1 LPTTRPES
9 SIVWY
14 VLHWTIIA
22 RTMTLLPGSKLGPYE
37 ILGPLGAGGMGEVYR
52 ARDLRLGREVA
63 LKVLPESF
71 SRDADRLRRFEQEA
85 RAVAALNHPNILAIH
100 DIGEQDG
107 SPFIVSELLEGVSL
121 RTELEHGPL
130 APRKASDYAA
140 QIAQGL
146 AAAHDKNIVHR
157 DLKPE
162 NIFLTK
168 EGRVKILDFGLAKL
182 APNAGGAKNESD
194 GLTLTSS
201 PTEAGVVMGTAGYMA
216 PEQVRGSGVDSR
228 TDIFA
233 FGAVLYEMI
242 SGQRAFRRDTAA
254 ETMTAILKEDP
265 PELSQMDHPVSP
277 GLERIVRRCLE
288 KQPEQRFQSA
298 KDLAFALEALT
309 GTTSKSAAQMAIA
322 GAPEKPLMR
331 WLGFAAVG
339 ALALA
344 LGAAIAWYLHPGAAP
359 PPTFT
364 RVSYHRGEVI
374 RGRFAP
380 DTKTVFYS
388 AKFGSGAPD
397 TYSIREDYPAS
408 TPAGLGGAL
417 LLAISRQGQMAVLMR
432 PKYFAH
438 YEWGGTLA
446 TSPLGGSAPRE
457 LLENVVDADWSP
469 DGNELA
475 VIDRGNDKW
484 RLQYP
489 IGKVLLEGEGWMS
502 DMRVSPDGKLVALFR
517 HPRNVDDRGDLV
529 LVDRS
534 GQLRT
539 ISSGWESLEG
549 LAWAPSGKE
558 IWFSAAL
565 TGEQWCIHAITLSGK
580 ERTVYCGTAPTRIL
594 DVASSGRALVS
605 TEESRGTMA
614 MVEHGSNQ
622 ERDLSWLSYS
632 WGPRLSRDGSEVLF
646 TDLSEQSGND
656 YSVYVRKSDGSP
668 AVRLAGGGYGTDI
681 TPDGKWALVLFGGD
695 PAGRLQIVPV
705 GPGQARAFHWDGI
718 QPQWAEWFPDGH
730 RILLLANQGGGAE
743 AVFVTDANGATPKQ
757 LSQED
762 APWGAVA
769 PDEQSFIVEQNRAF
783 VVRSMSDGSSK
794 PLPAIRGEE
803 FPIGWA
809 DSKHVFVQA
818 TTATGLNIYKVDV
831 ESGGRELWQTI
842 TPKDATGLR
851 PMNTPTAITPDGRW
865 IAYGCRTQLGQLYRS
880 DTLK

>member
-1 LPTTRPES
+1 
-9 SIVWY
+9 
-14 VLHWTIIA
+14 
-22 RTMTLLPGSKLGPYE
+22 MTLTSGTKLGPYE
-37 ILGPLGAGGMGEVYR
+37 ILSPLGAGGMGEVYR
-52 ARDLRLGREVA
+52 ARDSRLGREVA

-100 DIGEQDG
+100 DIGEQNG
-107 SPFIVSELLEGVSL
+107 SPFIVSELLDGSSL

-130 APRKASDYAA
+130 PPRKASDFAA

-146 AAAHDKNIVHR
+146 AAAHDKGIVHR

-162 NIFLTK
+162 NIFITR

-182 APNAGGAKNESD
+182 APIARGAKNESD

-201 PTEAGVVMGTAGYMA
+201 PTEAGMVMGTAGYMA
-216 PEQVRGSGVDSR
+216 PEQVRGSAVDSR

-233 FGAVLYEMI
+233 FGAVLYEMV

-265 PELSQMDHPVSP
+265 PEFIETKHPVSP

-298 KDLAFALEALT
+298 KDLAFALEALS
-309 GTTSKSAAQMAIA
+309 GTTSRSAANAAIA
-322 GAPEKPLMR
+322 DDIKADATGR
-331 WLGFAAVG
+331 RHWFGFAGVAV
-339 ALALA
+339 LCLA
-344 LGAAIAWYLHPGAAP
+344 LGAVVAWYSHPGPVP

-374 RGRFAP
+374 RGRFTP
-380 DTKTVFYS
+380 DTKTVLYS
-388 AKFGSGAPD
+388 ARIETKLGGGAPD

-475 VIDRGNDKW
+475 VINRSNDGGNGKW
-484 RLQYP
+484 QLQYP
-489 IGKVLLEGEGWMS
+489 IGRVLLQGEGWMS
-502 DMRVSPDGKLVALFR
+502 DMRVSPDGKQLALFR
-517 HPRNVDDRGDLV
+517 HPPNPDDRGDLV

-534 GQLRT
+534 GQSRT
-539 ISSGWESLEG
+539 LSSGWESLEG

-565 TGEQWCIHAITLSGK
+565 SGEQWCIHAATLSGK
-580 ERTVYCGTAPTRIL
+580 QRTVYCGTAPTRIL
-594 DVASSGRALVS
+594 DIAASGRALVS
-605 TEESRGTMA
+605 TEETRGTMA
-614 MVEHGSNQ
+614 IVEHGSNQ

-632 WGPRLSRDGSEVLF
+632 YGPRLSRDGSEVLF

-668 AVRLAGGGYGTDI
+668 AVRLTGGGYGTDI
-681 TPDGKWALVLFGGD
+681 TADGKWAMVILPDD
-695 PAGRLQIVPV
+695 PAQRVHVVPV
-705 GPGQARAFHWDGI
+705 GAGQARVLHWDGI
-718 QPQWAEWFPDGH
+718 QPRWAEWFPDGH
-730 RILLLANQGGGAE
+730 RILMGATPSGQAD
-743 AVFVTDANGATPKQ
+743 AVYLTDVNGSTPKQ
-757 LSQED
+757 LSPGT
-762 APWGAVA
+762 APPGAVA
-769 PDEQSFIVEQNRAF
+769 PDGNSFLSYRNEALAA
-783 VVRSMSDGSSK
+783 RSLSDGSSK
-794 PLPAIRGEE
+794 PIAGIQAGE
-803 FPIGWA
+803 FPIRWA

-818 TTATGLNIYKVDV
+818 ITATGLIIYKVDV
-831 ESGGRELWQTI
+831 ESGKRELWQTI

-851 PMNTPTAITPDGRW
+851 PMMTPIAITPDGRW
-865 IAYGCRTQLGQLYRS
+865 MAFGCRTQLGQLYSS

>member
-1 LPTTRPES
+1 
-9 SIVWY
+9 
-14 VLHWTIIA
+14 
-22 RTMTLLPGSKLGPYE
+22 MTLTSGTKLGPYE
-37 ILGPLGAGGMGEVYR
+37 IIAPIGAGGMGEVYR
-52 ARDLRLGREVA
+52 ARDTRLGREVA

-107 SPFIVSELLEGVSL
+107 SPFIVSELLDGNSL
-121 RTELEHGPL
+121 RAELEHGPL
-130 APRKASDYAA
+130 PARKASDYAA

-162 NIFLTK
+162 NIFLTR

-182 APNAGGAKNESD
+182 APSGGPKTQSD
-194 GLTLTSS
+194 GMTLTSS
-201 PTEAGVVMGTAGYMA
+201 PTEAGMVMGTAGYMA
-216 PEQVRGSGVDSR
+216 PEQVRGSAVDSR

-265 PELSQMDHPVSP
+265 PELGEIDHPVSP

-309 GTTSKSAAQMAIA
+309 GTTTKTAANAAIA
-322 GAPEKPLMR
+322 GDARKPR
-331 WLGFAAVG
+331 WPLFVAASAVLGLAIG
-339 ALALA
+339 AS
-344 LGAAIAWYLHPGAAP
+344 IAWYLRPAAAP

-364 RVSYHRGEVI
+364 RVSFQRGEVI
-374 RGRFAP
+374 RGRFTTDA
-380 DTKTVFYS
+380 KTVLYS
-388 AKFGSGAPD
+388 ARLAGGVPD

-408 TPAGLGGAL
+408 TPLGMNGAL

-432 PKYFAH
+432 PRYFAH

-457 LLENVVDADWSP
+457 LQENVVDADWGP
-469 DGNELA
+469 DGTELA
-475 VIDRGNDKW
+475 IIDRGNDKW

-502 DMRVSPDGKLVALFR
+502 DMRVSPDGKQVALFR
-517 HPRNVDDRGDLV
+517 HPPNPDDRGDLV

-539 ISSGWESLEG
+539 VSTGWESLEG

-558 IWFSAAL
+558 IWFSAAES
-565 TGEQWCIHAITLSGK
+565 GEQWCIHAVTLSGRQ
-580 ERTVYCGTAPTRIL
+580 RTVYCGTAATRIL
-594 DVASSGRALVS
+594 DIAASGRALLS
-605 TEESRGTMA
+605 TEEARGTMA

-632 WGPRLSRDGSEVLF
+632 YGPRLSRDGSEVLF
-646 TDLSEQSGND
+646 TDLSEESGND

-668 AVRLAGGGYGTDI
+668 AIRLTGGGYGTDI
-681 TPDGKWALVLFGGD
+681 SPDGKWAIVLLPDD
-695 PAGRLQIVPV
+695 PAHRLQIVPV
-705 GPGQARAFHWDGI
+705 GPGQARALQWDGMK
-718 QPQWAEWFPDGH
+718 PRWAQWFPDGH
-730 RILLLANQGGGAE
+730 RILLIASQSGEQSVYL
-743 AVFVTDANGATPKQ
+743 TDVDGSTPKR
-757 LSQED
+757 LSPGD
-762 APWGAVA
+762 APYAAVA
-769 PDEQSFIVEQNRAF
+769 PDGQSFISTVDREAF
-783 VVRSMSDGSSK
+783 VIRSLSDGSSK
-794 PLPAIRGEE
+794 PIPGIQDGEQ
-803 FPIGWA
+803 PIGWA
-809 DSKHVFVQA
+809 DSKHVFVQPP
-818 TTATGLNIYKVDV
+818 TATGQNIYKLDI
-831 ESGGRELWQTI
+831 ESGRRELWQAI

-851 PMNTPTAITPDGRW
+851 PMNVPIAITPDGRW
-865 IAYGCRTQLGQLYRS
+865 MAFGWRTQLGQLYSS

>member
-1 LPTTRPES
+1 MKL
-9 SIVWY
+9 I
-14 VLHWTIIA
+14 
-22 RTMTLLPGSKLGPYE
+22 PGSKLGPYE
-37 ILGPLGAGGMGEVYR
+37 ILGPIGAGGMGEVYR

-71 SRDADRLRRFEQEA
+71 SSDADRLRRFEQEA

-107 SPFIVSELLEGVSL
+107 SPFIVSELLEGSSL
-121 RTELEHGPL
+121 RAELDRGPL
-130 APRKASDYAA
+130 TSRKASDYAA

-146 AAAHDKNIVHR
+146 AAAHDKGIVHR

-182 APNAGGAKNESD
+182 APNARGGKNESD
-194 GLTLTSS
+194 GLTLTSL
-201 PTEAGVVMGTAGYMA
+201 PTEAGMVMGTAGYMA

-242 SGQRAFRRDTAA
+242 SGQRAFSRDSAA

-265 PELSQMDHPVSP
+265 PELNEMEHPVSP

-298 KDLAFALEALT
+298 KDLAFALEALS
-309 GTTSKSAAQMAIA
+309 GTTSRTAANAAIA
-322 GAPEKPLMR
+322 GSTGIPR
-331 WLGFAAVG
+331 WPVLVAGTGVAG
-339 ALALA
+339 LA
-344 LGAAIAWYLHPGAAP
+344 LGAAIAWYLRPAP
-359 PPTFT
+359 PSPPTFT

-388 AKFGSGAPD
+388 AKFGAGAPDAGVPD

-432 PKYFAH
+432 PRYFAH

-457 LLENVVDADWSP
+457 LLENVFDADWGP

-475 VIDRGNDKW
+475 VLDRNNDKW

-502 DMRVSPDGKLVALFR
+502 DLRVSPDGAQVALFR
-517 HPRNVDDRGDLV
+517 HPPNPDDRGDLV
-529 LVDRS
+529 LLDRS
-534 GQLRT
+534 GKLRI
-539 ISSGWESLEG
+539 ISTGWESLEG
-549 LAWAPSGKE
+549 LAWAPSGQE
-558 IWFSAAL
+558 IWFSAAE
-565 TGEQWCIHAITLSGK
+565 TGEQWCIHAVNLSGK
-580 ERTVYCGTAPTRIL
+580 ARTVYCGTAPTRIL
-594 DVASSGRALVS
+594 DIAASGRALVS
-605 TEESRGTMA
+605 TEEARGTMEL
-614 MVEHGSNQ
+614 VEHGSNQ

-632 WGPRLSRDGSEVLF
+632 WGPRLSKDGSEVLF

-668 AVRLAGGGYGTDI
+668 AVRIAGGGYASDI
-681 TPDGKWALVLFGGD
+681 SPDGKWALVQLPDD
-695 PAGRLQIVPV
+695 PAKRVQIVPV
-705 GPGQARAFHWDGI
+705 GPGQARALQWDGM
-718 QPQWAEWFPDGH
+718 QPRWAEWFPDGEH
-730 RILLLANQGGGAE
+730 ILMVASQSGQAE
-743 AVFVTDANGATPKQ
+743 AVYLTDVNGSTPKQ
-757 LSQED
+757 LS
-762 APWGAVA
+762 PGRISWGAIA
-769 PDEQSFIVEQNRAF
+769 PDGQSFIKYQNRN
-783 VVRSMSDGSSK
+783 VVIVSISDGSSK
-794 PLPAIRGEE
+794 PIPGIQDGDD
-803 FPIGWA
+803 PIGWA
-809 DSKHVFVQA
+809 DLKHVFVQA
-818 TTATGLNIYKVDV
+818 TTAAGLNIYKIDL
-831 ESGGRELWQTI
+831 ESGRRELWQTI
-842 TPKDATGLR
+842 TPKDAVGLR
-851 PMNTPTAITPDGRW
+851 PMVTPSAITADGRW
-865 IAYGCRTQLGQLYRS
+865 MAFGYRTQLGQLYRS

>member
-1 LPTTRPES
+1 
-9 SIVWY
+9 
-14 VLHWTIIA
+14 
-22 RTMTLLPGSKLGPYE
+22 
-37 ILGPLGAGGMGEVYR
+37 MGEVFR
-52 ARDLRLGREVA
+52 ARDSRLGREVA

-71 SRDADRLRRFEQEA
+71 SGDADRLRRFEQEA

-107 SPFIVSELLEGVSL
+107 APFIVSELLEGRSL
-121 RTELEHGPL
+121 RTELENGAL
-130 APRKASDYAA
+130 SARKASDYAV

-146 AAAHDKNIVHR
+146 AAAHDKGIVHR

-162 NIFLTK
+162 NIFLTT

-182 APNAGGAKNESD
+182 APNAREAKTESD
-194 GLTLTSS
+194 GLTLTGS
-201 PTEAGVVMGTAGYMA
+201 PTEAGMVMGTAGYMA

-242 SGQRAFRRDTAA
+242 SGKRAFRRDTAA
-254 ETMTAILKEDP
+254 ETMTAILKDDP
-265 PELSQMDHPVSP
+265 PELSEMDYPVSP

-298 KDLAFALEALT
+298 KDLAFALEALS
-309 GTTSKSAAQMAIA
+309 GTTSKSAANVAIA
-322 GAPEKPLMR
+322 GDVGKMR
-331 WLGFAAVG
+331 WPAFVAAAAVVG
-339 ALALA
+339 LA
-344 LGAAIAWYLHPGAAP
+344 LGATIAWYLRPAPVP

-380 DTKTVFYS
+380 DTKAVFYS
-388 AKFGSGAPD
+388 AKFGAEPPD

-408 TPAGLGGAL
+408 TPVGLAGAL
-417 LLAISRQGQMAVLMR
+417 LLAVSRQGQMAVLVR
-432 PKYFAH
+432 PAYFAH

-446 TSPLGGSAPRE
+446 TSPLGGTAPRE
-457 LLENVVDADWSP
+457 LMENVVDADWGP

-475 VIDRGNDKW
+475 IIDRGNDKW

-502 DMRVSPDGKLVALFR
+502 DMRVSPDGKQVALFR
-517 HPRNVDDRGDLV
+517 HPPNVDDRGDLV

-534 GQLRT
+534 GQMKIL
-539 ISSGWESLEG
+539 SSGWESLEG

-558 IWFSAAL
+558 VWFSAAIS
-565 TGEQWCIHAITLSGK
+565 GEQWCIHAVTLSGK
-580 ERTVYCGTAPTRIL
+580 QRTVYCGTAPTRIL
-594 DVASSGRALVS
+594 DIAASGRALVS
-605 TEESRGTMA
+605 TEESRGTMSI
-614 MVEHGSNQ
+614 VEHGSNQ

-632 WGPRLSRDGSEVLF
+632 WGPRLSRDGSEMLF
-646 TDLSEQSGND
+646 TDLSEESGTD

-668 AVRLAGGGYGTDI
+668 AIRLTGGGYATDI
-681 TPDGKWALVLFGGD
+681 SPDGKWAMVILPDD
-695 PAGRLQIVPV
+695 PSQRVQIVPV
-705 GPGQARAFHWDGI
+705 GPGQGRVLHWDGI
-718 QPQWAEWFPDGH
+718 QPRWSQWFPDGH
-730 RILLLANQGGGAE
+730 RILMLASHSGQAE
-743 AVFVTDANGATPKQ
+743 ALYLTDVDGSTPKQ
-757 LSQED
+757 LSSGS

-769 PDEQSFIVEQNRAF
+769 PDGQSFISVQKETF
-783 VVRSMSDGSSK
+783 VVRSISDGGSK
-794 PLPAIRGEE
+794 PIPGLQSED

-809 DSKHVFVQA
+809 DTKHVFVQA
-818 TTATGLNIYKVDV
+818 TIATGVRIYKVDI
-831 ESGGRELWQTI
+831 ESGQRELWQTI

-851 PMNTPTAITPDGRW
+851 PMKTPSAITPDGRW
-865 IAYGCRTQLGQLYRS
+865 MAFGCRTQLGQLYRS

>member
-1 LPTTRPES
+1 MALTSGT
-9 SIVWY
+9 
-14 VLHWTIIA
+14 
-22 RTMTLLPGSKLGPYE
+22 KLGPYE
-37 ILGPLGAGGMGEVYR
+37 ILAPLGAGGMGEVYR
-52 ARDLRLGREVA
+52 TRDTRLGREVA

-100 DIGEQDG
+100 DIGEQGG
-107 SPFIVSELLEGVSL
+107 SPFIVSELLEGTSL
-121 RTELEHGPL
+121 RAELEHGPL
-130 APRKASDYAA
+130 PPRKASDYAA

-146 AAAHDKNIVHR
+146 AAAHDKGIVHR

-182 APNAGGAKNESD
+182 APSPRGAKNESD

-201 PTEAGVVMGTAGYMA
+201 PTEAGMVMGTAGYMA
-216 PEQVRGSGVDSR
+216 PEQVRGSAVDSR

-242 SGQRAFRRDTAA
+242 SGKRAFRRDTAA

-265 PELSQMDHPVSP
+265 PELSNMDHPVSP

-298 KDLAFALEALT
+298 KDLAFALEALS
-309 GTTSKSAAQMAIA
+309 GTTSRTAANVAIKDGFEMDA
-322 GAPEKPLMR
+322 TGTRR
-331 WLGFAAVG
+331 WFAFAAVA
-339 ALALA
+339 ALCLA
-344 LGAAIAWYLHPGAAP
+344 LGAAVAWYLRPAPAP

-388 AKFGSGAPD
+388 AKFSGGAPD

-417 LLAISRQGQMAVLMR
+417 LLAISRQGQMAVVMR

-457 LLENVVDADWSP
+457 LLEHVFDADWGP

-475 VIDRGNDKW
+475 VLDRANDKW

-502 DMRVSPDGKLVALFR
+502 DMRVSPDGKQVALFR
-517 HPRNVDDRGDLV
+517 HPPNPDDRGDLV

-539 ISSGWESLEG
+539 ISTGWESLEG

-558 IWFSAAL
+558 IWFSAAES
-565 TGEQWCIHAITLSGK
+565 GEQWCIHAVTLSGK
-580 ERTVYCGTAPTRIL
+580 QRTVYCGTAPTRIL
-594 DVASSGRALVS
+594 DIASSGRALVS
-605 TEESRGTMA
+605 TEEARGTMA
-614 MVEHGSNQ
+614 LVEHGSNQ

-668 AVRLAGGGYGTDI
+668 AVRLTGGGYATDI
-681 TPDGKWALVLFGGD
+681 TSDGKWAIVILPDD
-695 PAGRLQIVPV
+695 PARRVQIVPV
-705 GPGQARAFHWDGI
+705 GPGQARVLHWDGM
-718 QPQWAEWFPDGH
+718 QPRWAQWFPDGH
-730 RILLLANQGGGAE
+730 RILLLADQSGQAE
-743 AVFVTDANGATPKQ
+743 AVYLTDVDGSTPKQ
-757 LSQED
+757 LSPGG

-769 PDEQSFIVEQNRAF
+769 PDGTSLLVYQNGAV
-783 VVRSMSDGSSK
+783 VVRSMSDGTSK
-794 PLPAIRGEE
+794 PIPGVQAAEQ
-803 FPIGWA
+803 PIGWA

-818 TTATGLNIYKVDV
+818 TTATGVSIYKVDV
-831 ESGGRELWQTI
+831 ESGRREPWQTI
-842 TPKDATGLR
+842 TPKDAVGLR
-851 PMNTPTAITPDGRW
+851 PMITPTAITADGRW
-865 IAYGCRTQLGQLYRS
+865 MAFSCRTQLGQLYRS

>member
-1 LPTTRPES
+1 MALTAGT
-9 SIVWY
+9 
-14 VLHWTIIA
+14 
-22 RTMTLLPGSKLGPYE
+22 KLGPYE
-37 ILGPLGAGGMGEVYR
+37 ILAPLGAGGMGEVYR
-52 ARDLRLGREVA
+52 ARDPRLGREVA
-63 LKVLPESF
+63 LKMLPESF

-100 DIGEQDG
+100 DIGEQGG
-107 SPFIVSELLEGVSL
+107 SPFIVSELLEGTSL
-121 RTELEHGPL
+121 RTELEHGPV
-130 APRKASDYAA
+130 PSRKASDYAA

-146 AAAHDKNIVHR
+146 AAAHDKSIIHR

-162 NIFLTK
+162 NVFITR

-182 APNAGGAKNESD
+182 APGGSGAKTQAD
-194 GLTLTSS
+194 GMTLTSS
-201 PTEAGVVMGTAGYMA
+201 PTEAGMVMGTAGYMA
-216 PEQVRGSGVDSR
+216 PEQVRGLAVDSR

-242 SGQRAFRRDTAA
+242 SGKRAFRRDTPA

-265 PELSQMDHPVSP
+265 PELSEMTHPVSP

-298 KDLAFALEALT
+298 KDLAFALEALS
-309 GTTSKSAAQMAIA
+309 GTTSRTAANAAIKDGAVADASATR
-322 GAPEKPLMR
+322 R
-331 WLGFAAVG
+331 WFGFAAVA
-339 ALALA
+339 ALCLA
-344 LGAAIAWYLHPGAAP
+344 LGAAIAWYLRPGPAP

-388 AKFGSGAPD
+388 AKFGGGAPD

-408 TPAGLGGAL
+408 TPVGLGGAL

-432 PKYFAH
+432 PQYFAH

-457 LLENVVDADWSP
+457 LLEHVVDADWGP

-475 VIDRGNDKW
+475 IIDRGNDKW

-502 DMRVSPDGKLVALFR
+502 DMRVSPDGKQVALFR
-517 HPRNVDDRGDLV
+517 HPPNVDDRGDLV

-565 TGEQWCIHAITLSGK
+565 SGEQWCIHAVSLSGK
-580 ERTVYCGTAPTRIL
+580 QRTVYCGTAPTRIL
-594 DVASSGRALVS
+594 DVAASGRALVS
-605 TEESRGTMA
+605 TEEERGTMA

-632 WGPRLSRDGSEVLF
+632 WGPRLTRDGSEMLF
-646 TDLSEQSGND
+646 TDLSEESGND
-656 YSVYVRKSDGSP
+656 YSVYARKNDGSP
-668 AVRLAGGGYGTDI
+668 AVRLGGGGYATDI
-681 TPDGKWALVLFGGD
+681 TPDGKWALVVLPDD
-695 PAGRLQIVPV
+695 PAARLQIVPV
-705 GPGQARAFHWDGI
+705 GPGQAHVLHWDGF
-718 QPQWAEWFPDGH
+718 QPRWAEWFPDGH
-730 RILLLANQGGGAE
+730 RILLTASQSGQAQ
-743 AVFVTDANGATPKQ
+743 AVYLTDVNGSTPKQ
-757 LSQED
+757 LSSGQV
-762 APWGAVA
+762 PWGSVA
-769 PDEQSFIVEQNRAF
+769 PDGNSFLVFESGAW
-783 VVRSMSDGSSK
+783 VARSISDGNTK
-794 PLPAIRGEE
+794 PIQGIQAAE
-803 FPIGWA
+803 FSIGWA

-818 TTATGLNIYKVDV
+818 TIPTGLNIYKVDV
-831 ESGGRELWQTI
+831 ESGQREPWQTI

-865 IAYGCRTQLGQLYRS
+865 MAFGCRTQLGQLYRS

>member
-1 LPTTRPES
+1 
-9 SIVWY
+9 
-14 VLHWTIIA
+14 
-22 RTMTLLPGSKLGPYE
+22 MTLTSGTKLGPYE
-37 ILGPLGAGGMGEVYR
+37 IIAPLGAGGMGEVYR
-52 ARDLRLGREVA
+52 ARDTRLGREVA

-107 SPFIVSELLEGVSL
+107 SPFIVSELLDGHSL
-121 RTELEHGPL
+121 RAELENGALP
-130 APRKASDYAA
+130 ARKASDYAA

-146 AAAHDKNIVHR
+146 AAAHDKSIIHR

-182 APNAGGAKNESD
+182 APSAGAKTHSD
-194 GLTLTSS
+194 GMTLTSS
-201 PTEAGVVMGTAGYMA
+201 PTEAGMVMGTAGYMA
-216 PEQVRGSGVDSR
+216 PEQVRGAAIDSR

-265 PELSQMDHPVSP
+265 PELSEIDHPVSP

-309 GTTSKSAAQMAIA
+309 GTSSRTAANAAIA
-322 GAPEKPLMR
+322 ADARRPRWPLFVAVAAA
-331 WLGFAAVG
+331 LGLAVG
-339 ALALA
+339 AAVT
-344 LGAAIAWYLHPGAAP
+344 WYLRPAAAP

-364 RVSYHRGEVI
+364 RVSFQRGEVI
-374 RGRFAP
+374 RGRFTP
-380 DTKTVFYS
+380 DAKTVLYS
-388 AKFGSGAPD
+388 AKLAEGVPD

-408 TPAGLGGAL
+408 TPLGMSGAL
-417 LLAISRQGQMAVLMR
+417 LLAISRQGEMAVLMR
-432 PKYFAH
+432 PRYFAH

-446 TSPLGGSAPRE
+446 TSPMGGSAPRE
-457 LLENVVDADWSP
+457 LQENVVDADWGP

-475 VIDRGNDKW
+475 IIDRGDNKW

-489 IGKVLLEGEGWMS
+489 IGKVLLEGEGWLS
-502 DMRVSPDGKLVALFR
+502 DMRVSPDGKQVALFR
-517 HPRNVDDRGDLV
+517 HPPNPDDRGDLV

-539 ISSGWESLEG
+539 VSTGWESLEG

-558 IWFSAAL
+558 IWFSAAES
-565 TGEQWCIHAITLSGK
+565 GEQWCIHAVTLSGK
-580 ERTVYCGTAPTRIL
+580 QRTVYCGTAPTRIL
-594 DVASSGRALVS
+594 DIAASGRTLVS
-605 TEESRGTMA
+605 TEEARGTMA

-632 WGPRLSRDGSEVLF
+632 YGPRLSRDGSEVLF
-646 TDLSEQSGND
+646 TDLSERSGND

-668 AVRLAGGGYGTDI
+668 AVRLTGGGYGTDI
-681 TPDGKWALVLFGGD
+681 SPDGKWAIVLLPDD
-695 PAGRLQIVPV
+695 PSRRLQIVPV
-705 GPGQARAFHWDGI
+705 GPGQARALHWDGI
-718 QPQWAEWFPDGH
+718 QPRWAQWFPDGH
-730 RILLLANQGGGAE
+730 RILMIASQSGQGE
-743 AVFVTDANGATPKQ
+743 AVYLTDVDGSTPKQ
-757 LSQED
+757 LTPGD
-762 APWGAVA
+762 TPWAGVA
-769 PDEQSFIVEQNRAF
+769 PDGQSFISTVDRNAF
-783 VVRSMSDGSSK
+783 VVRSLSDGSSK
-794 PLPAIRGEE
+794 PIPGIQTGEQ
-803 FPIGWA
+803 PIGWA

-818 TTATGLNIYKVDV
+818 ATATGQNIYKVEI
-831 ESGGRELWQTI
+831 ESGRRELWQAI

-851 PMNTPTAITPDGRW
+851 PMNAPIAITPDGRW
-865 IAYGCRTQLGQLYRS
+865 MAFGWRTQLGQLYSS
-880 DTLK
+880 DNLK

>member
-1 LPTTRPES
+1 MALTSGTK
-9 SIVWY
+9 I
-14 VLHWTIIA
+14 
-22 RTMTLLPGSKLGPYE
+22 GPYE
-37 ILGPLGAGGMGEVYR
+37 ILAPLGAGGMGEVYR
-52 ARDLRLGREVA
+52 ARDSRLGREVA

-71 SRDADRLRRFEQEA
+71 SGDADRLRRFEQEA

-100 DIGEQDG
+100 DIGEQG
-107 SPFIVSELLEGVSL
+107 AAPFIVSELLEGSSL
-121 RTELEHGPL
+121 RVELEQGPL
-130 APRKASDYAA
+130 PARKASDYAA

-146 AAAHDKNIVHR
+146 AAAHDKGIVHR

-162 NIFLTK
+162 NIFLTR

-182 APNAGGAKNESD
+182 APNARGANGQAD
-194 GLTLTSS
+194 GLTMTSS
-201 PTEAGVVMGTAGYMA
+201 LTEAGMVMGTAGYMA
-216 PEQVRGSGVDSR
+216 PEQVRGVAVDSR

-242 SGQRAFRRDTAA
+242 SAKRAFRRDTAA

-265 PELSQMDHPVSP
+265 PELSEMDHPVSP

-298 KDLAFALEALT
+298 KDLAFALEALS
-309 GTTSKSAAQMAIA
+309 GTTSRTAANVAIA
-322 GAPEKPLMR
+322 SSAGRPRWPGFVAAGAV
-331 WLGFAAVG
+331 LG
-339 ALALA
+339 LA
-344 LGAAIAWYLHPGAAP
+344 LGAAIEWRLRPAP
-359 PPTFT
+359 ATPPTFT

-374 RGRFAP
+374 RGRFSQ

-388 AKFGSGAPD
+388 AKFAGGAPD

-438 YEWGGTLA
+438 YEWAGTLA

-457 LLENVVDADWSP
+457 LMENVVDADWGP

-475 VIDRGNDKW
+475 VIDRSNHKW

-489 IGKVLLEGEGWMS
+489 TGKVLLEGEGWMS
-502 DMRVSPDGKLVALFR
+502 DMRVSPDGKQVALFR
-517 HPRNVDDRGDLV
+517 HPPNVDDRGDLV
-529 LVDRS
+529 MVDRS

-539 ISSGWESLEG
+539 ISAGWESLEG

-558 IWFSAAL
+558 IWFSAAQS
-565 TGEQWCIHAITLSGK
+565 GEQWCIHAVSLSGK
-580 ERTVYCGTAPTRIL
+580 QRTVYCGTAPTRIL

-605 TEESRGTMA
+605 TEEARGTMT

-632 WGPRLSRDGSEVLF
+632 WGPRLSRDGSEMLF
-646 TDLSEQSGND
+646 TDLSEESGND
-656 YSVYVRKSDGSP
+656 YSVYVRKNDGSP
-668 AVRLAGGGYGTDI
+668 AVRLTGGGYATDI
-681 TPDGKWALVLFGGD
+681 TPDGKWAMVILPDD
-695 PAGRLQIVPV
+695 PAARLQIVPV
-705 GPGQARAFHWDGI
+705 GPGQARVLHWDGI
-718 QPQWAEWFPDGH
+718 QPRWAEWFPDGH
-730 RILLLANQGGGAE
+730 RILLLASQSGQAE
-743 AVFVTDANGATPKQ
+743 AVYLTDVDGSTPKQ
-757 LSQED
+757 LSPG
-762 APWGAVA
+762 APPWGAVA
-769 PDEQSFIVEQNRAF
+769 PDEQSFIVNQNGGF
-783 VVRSMSDGSSK
+783 VLRSMSDGNSK
-794 PLPAIRGEE
+794 PIPGIQAEE

-818 TTATGLNIYKVDV
+818 TISTGLRIYKVDV
-831 ESGGRELWQTI
+831 ESGRRELWQTI

-851 PMNTPTAITPDGRW
+851 PMNTPTTITPDGRW
-865 IAYGCRTQLGQLYRS
+865 MAFGCRTQLGQLYRS

>member
-1 LPTTRPES
+1 MALT
-9 SIVWY
+9 
-14 VLHWTIIA
+14 
-22 RTMTLLPGSKLGPYE
+22 PGSKLGPYE

-52 ARDLRLGREVA
+52 ARDTRLGREVA

-107 SPFIVSELLEGVSL
+107 SPFIVSELLEGSSL
-121 RTELEHGPL
+121 RAELQHGPL
-130 APRKASDYAA
+130 ASRKASDYAA

-146 AAAHDKNIVHR
+146 AAAHDKGIVHR

-182 APNAGGAKNESD
+182 APNARGGKNESD
-194 GLTLTSS
+194 GLTMTSL
-201 PTEAGVVMGTAGYMA
+201 PTEAGMVMGTAGYMA

-242 SGQRAFRRDTAA
+242 SGKRAFSRDSAA

-265 PELSQMDHPVSP
+265 PELNEMDHPVSP

-298 KDLAFALEALT
+298 KDLAFALEALS
-309 GTTSKSAAQMAIA
+309 GSTSRTAANAAIA
-322 GAPEKPLMR
+322 GSAGKPR
-331 WLGFAAVG
+331 WPVFVAAAAVVG
-339 ALALA
+339 LA
-344 LGAAIAWYLHPGAAP
+344 LGAAIDWYLRPALP
-359 PPTFT
+359 SPPTFA

-388 AKFGSGAPD
+388 AKFGAGAPD

-408 TPAGLGGAL
+408 TAAGLGGAM
-417 LLAISRQGQMAVLMR
+417 LLAISRQGQMAVVTR
-432 PKYFAH
+432 PTYFAH
-438 YEWGGTLA
+438 YVWSGTLA

-457 LLENVVDADWSP
+457 LLEHVVDADWGP
-469 DGNELA
+469 DGDELA
-475 VIDRGNDKW
+475 VIDRNNDKW

-502 DMRVSPDGKLVALFR
+502 DMRVSPDGAQVAVFR
-517 HPRNVDDRGDLV
+517 HPPNPDDRGDLV
-529 LVDRS
+529 LLDRS
-534 GQLRT
+534 GKSQTL
-539 ISSGWESLEG
+539 SSGWESLEG

-558 IWFSAAL
+558 IWFSAAEA
-565 TGEQWCIHAITLSGK
+565 GEQWCIHAVSLSGK

-594 DVASSGRALVS
+594 DIAPSGRALVS
-605 TEESRGTMA
+605 TEEARGTMEL
-614 MVEHGSNQ
+614 VEHGSSQ

-632 WGPRLSRDGSEVLF
+632 WGPRLSRDASEVLF

-668 AVRLAGGGYGTDI
+668 AVRIGGGGYASDI
-681 TPDGKWALVLFGGD
+681 SPDGKWALVVLPDD
-695 PAGRLQIVPV
+695 PAKRIQIVPV
-705 GPGQARAFHWDGI
+705 GPGQARALHWEGME
-718 QPQWAEWFPDGH
+718 PRWAEWFPDGEH
-730 RILLLANQGGGAE
+730 ILMDGSQSGK
-743 AVFVTDANGATPKQ
+743 AVAVYLTDVNGSTPKQ
-757 LSQED
+757 LS
-762 APWGAVA
+762 PGRILWGAIA
-769 PDEQSFIVEQNRAF
+769 PDGQSFISYQDKQTLVNPI
-783 VVRSMSDGSSK
+783 SGGSSK
-794 PLPAIRGEE
+794 PIPGIQDTEQ
-803 FPIGWA
+803 PIGWA
-809 DSKHVFVQA
+809 DSKHVFVQSIIA
-818 TTATGLNIYKVDV
+818 AGLNIYKVDV
-831 ESGGRELWQTI
+831 ESGQREQWQTI
-842 TPKDATGLR
+842 TPKDAVGLR
-851 PMNTPTAITPDGRW
+851 PMYTPISITADGRW
-865 IAYGCRTQLGQLYRS
+865 MAFGYRTQLGQLYRS

>member
-1 LPTTRPES
+1 
-9 SIVWY
+9 
-14 VLHWTIIA
+14 
-22 RTMTLLPGSKLGPYE
+22 MTLSSGTKLGPYE
-37 ILGPLGAGGMGEVYR
+37 ILAPLGAGGMGEVYR
-52 ARDLRLGREVA
+52 ARDSRLGREVA

-71 SRDADRLRRFEQEA
+71 SSDVDRLRRFEQEA

-100 DIGEQDG
+100 DIGEEGG
-107 SPFIVSELLEGVSL
+107 SPFIVSELLEGNSL
-121 RTELEHGPL
+121 RAELERGPL
-130 APRKASDYAA
+130 SARKTSDYAA

-146 AAAHDKNIVHR
+146 AAAHDKSIVHR

-162 NIFLTK
+162 NIFLTR

-182 APNAGGAKNESD
+182 APNARGAKGPSD

-201 PTEAGVVMGTAGYMA
+201 PTEAGMVMGTAGYMA
-216 PEQVRGSGVDSR
+216 PEQVRGAAVDSR

-242 SGQRAFRRDTAA
+242 SGQRAFRRDTSA
-254 ETMTAILKEDP
+254 ETMTAILKDDP
-265 PELSQMDHPVSP
+265 PELTDMNHPVSP

-298 KDLAFALEALT
+298 KDLAFALEALS
-309 GTTSKSAAQMAIA
+309 GSTSRTAANVAIA
-322 GAPEKPLMR
+322 GSAGKPR
-331 WLGFAAVG
+331 WLVFVAAG
-339 ALALA
+339 AVLGLA
-344 LGAAIAWYLHPGAAP
+344 LGSAIEWRLRPGPAAA
-359 PPTFT
+359 PTFT

-388 AKFGSGAPD
+388 AKFGGGAPD

-408 TPAGLGGAL
+408 TPVGLGGAL

-446 TSPLGGSAPRE
+446 TSPLGGTAPRE
-457 LLENVVDADWSP
+457 LLEHVVDADWSP

-475 VIDRGNDKW
+475 IIDRGNDKW

-502 DMRVSPDGKLVALFR
+502 DMRVSPDGEQVALFR
-517 HPRNVDDRGDLV
+517 HPPNVDDRGDLV
-529 LVDRS
+529 MVDRS
-534 GQLRT
+534 GHLRT

-558 IWFSAAL
+558 IWFSAAES
-565 TGEQWCIHAITLSGK
+565 GEQWCIHAVSLSGK
-580 ERTVYCGTAPTRIL
+580 QRTVYCGTAPTRIL
-594 DVASSGRALVS
+594 DIASSGRALVS
-605 TEESRGTMA
+605 TEEARGTMA

-622 ERDLSWLSYS
+622 EHDLSWLSYS
-632 WGPRLSRDGSEVLF
+632 WGPRLSRDGSEMLF
-646 TDLSEQSGND
+646 TDLSEESGND
-656 YSVYVRKSDGSP
+656 YSVYVRKNDGSP
-668 AVRLAGGGYGTDI
+668 AVRLAGGGYASDI
-681 TPDGKWALVLFGGD
+681 TPDGKWALVVLPDD
-695 PAGRLQIVPV
+695 PAARVQIVPV
-705 GPGQARAFHWDGI
+705 GPGQARVLHWDGM
-718 QPQWAEWFPDGH
+718 QPRWAQWFPDGH
-730 RILLLANQGGGAE
+730 RILMLASQSGQAE
-743 AVFVTDANGATPKQ
+743 AVYLTDVDGSTPRKLSPGAAT
-757 LSQED
+757 
-762 APWGAVA
+762 WGAVA
-769 PDEQSFIVEQNRAF
+769 PDGQSFILDQNENGSF
-783 VVRSMSDGSSK
+783 VVRSLSDGSSK
-794 PLPAIRGEE
+794 PIPGIQAEE

-818 TTATGLNIYKVDV
+818 TTATGLNIFKLDI
-831 ESGGRELWQTI
+831 ESGRRELWQTL

-851 PMNTPTAITPDGRW
+851 PMNTSTAITPDGRW
-865 IAYGCRTQLGQLYRS
+865 MAFGCRTQLGQLYRS